1 VITKAANDDVKL
13 SALDVLLTIQPDY
26 PTEVAAQ
33 AQKISGN
40 LDTIFTDPVNRE
52 RAKARLSMLER
63 K

>member
-1 VITKAANDDVKL
+1 
-13 SALDVLLTIQPDY
+13 
-26 PTEVAAQ
+26 VAAQ